1 MSNATYGRE
10 NPLQTV
16 NYSHY
21 TDRLKKPADALSELK
36 SADNKFLFTRAL
48 LMEHGILPTTL
59 DRPAKSDKS
68 QEELIKLMAEME
80 IGFDLQIGG
89 KYKEAAKQFS
99 MILIDSEPGT
109 EDHAQAL
116 FQRAMSLFQM
126 GLYTQCLMDVRQ
138 AMGSKYPPEIGSI
151 LYKFAGLVHRHLGRP
166 KEAKT
171 CYVECLRRL
180 NDSNL
185 TSEQQNQFRSE
196 VAIAMD
202 RCKFR
207 EKKEE
212 TKEETY
218 WSSDDSA
225 LGRPIVEKLVGGRNE
240 NIPALSAFLEL
251 KSSINMGRGVY
262 ATHDINPGK
271 L

>member
-1 MSNATYGRE
+1 MSNATHGSE
-10 NPLQTV
+10 NPLQSV

-59 DRPAKSDKS
+59 DRPAKSDMSLEDTFKWMAGWKIGV
-68 QEELIKLMAEME
+68 ELHTDKN
-80 IGFDLQIGG
+80 
-89 KYKEAAKQFS
+89 YKEAAKQFT
-99 MILIDSEPGT
+99 IVLIDIEPGT
-109 EDHAQAL
+109 EDHALVL
-116 FQRAMSLFQM
+116 FHRAVSLFHM
-126 GLYTQCLMDVRQ
+126 GMYTQCLMDLRQ
-138 AMGSKYPPEIGSI
+138 AMGSKYPREIGPE
-151 LYKFAGLVHRHLGRP
+151 LYQFAGLVHRHLGRR
-166 KEAKT
+166 KEAEK

-180 NDSNL
+180 NASTLTPEEQNL
-185 TSEQQNQFRSE
+185 IRTE

-212 TKEETY
+212 IKEETY

-225 LGRPIVEKLVGGRNE
+225 LGKPIVEKLVGGRNQ

-262 ATHDINPGK
+262 ATRDINPGK